1 MPFSED
7 DLRNA
12 LGRKDP
18 GPEFTRRVMERISH
32 GDAERQAQ
40 APNPSRRFSWLQALW
55 LRRVPTF
62 AALVLI
68 LVAGGWIGYQSYR
81 AHQWEA
87 QVRKQQQERA
97 ELRARDETILAL
109 RITSEKL
116 NHVFQKVNSAL
127 PPDVKI
133 RRERL

>member
-12 LGRKDP
+12 LRRKDP
-18 GPEFTRRVMERISH
+18 GPEFTRRIMARIAQ
-32 GDAERQAQ
+32 GDAARQAQ
-40 APNPSRRFSWLQALW
+40 APNRRWRFSWLHALW
-55 LRRVPTF
+55 LRPIPAF

-68 LVAGGWIGYQSYR
+68 LVAGAWIGYQSYQT
-81 AHQWEA
+81 HQWEA

-97 ELRARDETILAL
+97 EQRARDETILAL

>member
-12 LGRKDP
+12 LRRKNP
-18 GPEFTRRVMERISH
+18 GPEFTRRVMARIAR
-32 GDAERQAQ
+32 GDAELQAE
-40 APNPSRRFSWLQALW
+40 ARNRSWRFSWLRSLW
-55 LRRVPTF
+55 LHPIPAF

-68 LVAGGWIGYQSYR
+68 LAAGAWIGYQSYQT
-81 AHQWEA
+81 HQWEA

-97 ELRARDETILAL
+97 EERARDETILAL

>member
-1 MPFSED
+1 MQFSED

-12 LGRKDP
+12 LRRKDP
-18 GPEFTRRVMERISH
+18 GPEFTQRVMARVRQ
-32 GDAERQAQ
+32 GDAARQPQ
-40 APNPSRRFSWLQALW
+40 APNRNRRFSWIQTLW
-55 LRRVPTF
+55 LRPLPAI

-68 LVAGGWIGYQSYR
+68 LLAGAWIGYQSYR
-81 AHQWEA
+81 GHQWEA
-87 QVRKQQQERA
+87 QVRTQQRERA
-97 ELRARDETILAL
+97 EQRARHETILAL

-127 PPDVKI
+127 PPDAKI

>member
-12 LGRKDP
+12 LRRKDP
-18 GPEFTRRVMERISH
+18 GPEFTRRVMARISQ

-40 APNPSRRFSWLQALW
+40 NRKGRFSWLQAMW
-55 LRRVPTF
+55 LHPVPAF
-62 AALVLI
+62 AAFVLI
-68 LVAGGWIGYQSYR
+68 LLAGAWIGYQRYQT
-81 AHQWEA
+81 HQWKA

-97 ELRARDETILAL
+97 EQRAKDETILAL
-109 RITSEKL
+109 RITTAKL
-116 NHVFQKVNSAL
+116 NHVFQKVNNAV
-127 PPDVKI
+127 PEDANI

>member
-12 LGRKDP
+12 LRRKDP
-18 GPEFTRRVMERISH
+18 GPDFTRRVMARIEC

-40 APNPSRRFSWLQALW
+40 APNRSRRVPWLQAFW
-55 LRRVPTF
+55 LPPFSAV

-68 LVAGGWIGYQSYR
+68 LLASAWIGYQSYKT
-81 AHQWEA
+81 HQWEA

-97 ELRARDETILAL
+97 EQRAKDETILAL
-109 RITSEKL
+109 RITTEKL

-127 PPDVKI
+127 PEDAKI

>member
-12 LGRKDP
+12 LRRKDP
-18 GPEFTRRVMERISH
+18 GPEFTRRVMARISQ

-40 APNPSRRFSWLQALW
+40 NSKARFSWIQVLW
-55 LRRVPTF
+55 LRPLPVF

-68 LVAGGWIGYQSYR
+68 LLAGAWIGYQSFQT
-81 AHQWEA
+81 HQWEA
-87 QVRKQQQERA
+87 QVRKQQKERA
-97 ELRARDETILAL
+97 EQRAKQETILAL

-116 NHVFQKVNSAL
+116 NHVFQKVNNAV
-127 PPDVKI
+127 PEDANI
-133 RRERL
+133 RRQRL